1 VLPLIVVNQP
11 SSWPLKIPNLEVVA
25 ARSYL
30 TDPAYATRRGSRVFN
45 LCRSYRYQSTG
56 YYVSLLA
63 TARGHRP
70 LPSITTIQDMK
81 SQAIKRIVSDEL
93 EDLILRSLNPV
104 HAARFTLSI
113 YFGKNLAKRYE
124 SLSNQIFRRFRAPF
138 LRAVFEREDNTWR
151 LIGLRAIAAKDIP
164 ETHHEFVTEAAQTYF
179 AQKRERTYAKHES
192 IYSLAILHNGAERFP
207 PSDPE
212 ALERFADAARA
223 LQVSVELIQKE
234 DYARLSEFDAL
245 FIRETT
251 AVNHHTY
258 RFSRRATAEGLV
270 VIDDPESILKC
281 TNKVFLAE
289 LLERYHIPHPQTIIV
304 HRGNR
309 AAALEQLG
317 LPCVL
322 KQPDSAFSQGVHKA
336 ESPDAYHAG
345 LDRLFEDSELII
357 AQSFLPTDFDWRIG
371 ILDGKPLY
379 ACRYFMARAHWQIAH
394 TDESG
399 RTRDGRVQAV
409 PLDSVP
415 GSVVR
420 TALRAARLIGNGL
433 YGVDLKQVGRR
444 VYVIEI
450 NDNPSIDHGFEDQL
464 LKKHLYRT
472 IMQVFLQRIM
482 HAKNIN
488 GTNHQ

>member
-1 VLPLIVVNQP
+1 MLPLIVVDNP
-11 SSWPLKIPNLEVVA
+11 NTWPLKIPDLEVVA
-25 ARSYL
+25 ARTYL
-30 TDPAYATRRGSRVFN
+30 TDPDFANRRGSRVFN

-70 LPSITTIQDMK
+70 LPSITTIQDIK

-93 EDLILRSLNPV
+93 EDLIQRSLKPV
-104 HAARFTLSI
+104 HATRFTLSI

-124 SLSNQIFRRFRAPF
+124 ALSNQIFRRFRAPF
-138 LRAVFEREDNTWR
+138 LRADFERDDDGWR
-151 LIGLRAIAAKDIP
+151 LSGLRAIAANDIP
-164 ETHHEFVTEAAQTYF
+164 ESHLEFVTEAAQAYF
-179 AQKRERTYAKHES
+179 AQKRERPYTKRES
-192 IYSLAILHNGAERFP
+192 IYSLAILRDEAERTP

-223 LQVSVELIQKE
+223 LQLSVEFIQKE
-234 DYARLSEFDAL
+234 DYARLAEFDAL

-251 AVNHHTY
+251 AVDHHTY
-258 RFSRRATAEGLV
+258 RFSRRAAAEGLV

-289 LLERYHIPHPQTIIV
+289 LLERYHIRHPETVIV

-309 AAALEQLG
+309 EATLEKLG

-336 ESPDAYHAG
+336 DSAKAYHDG
-345 LDRLFEDSELII
+345 LDRLFENSELII
-357 AQSFLPTDFDWRIG
+357 AQSFLPTEFDWRIG

-379 ACRYFMARAHWQIAH
+379 ACRYYMARAHWQIAH
-394 TDESG
+394 TDEHGQTS
-399 RTRDGRVQAV
+399 DGRVTAV
-409 PLDSVP
+409 ALDEVP
-415 GSVVR
+415 ERVIK

-433 YGVDLKQVGRR
+433 YGVDLKQVGRQ

-450 NDNPSIDHGFEDQL
+450 NDNPSIDHGFEDQI
-464 LKKHLYRT
+464 LKKDLYRS
-472 IMQVFLQRIM
+472 IMQVFLHRIVQSK
-482 HAKNIN
+482 AIN
-488 GTNHQ
+488 GNLHA